1 MTRLNSVGLAAAML
15 LGTVMWAQPVG
26 AVRGQG
32 RLVMNGRTVQ
42 DSRGATFLKVGDEV
56 AVRTGKAVLDLVGGT
71 KLYLEPGARVRLEPR
86 GEGAVGVQMVAGQG
100 AFRLGGGAT
109 MMGASG
115 ARQGLV
121 AVERTLARVYPM
133 VTMAPVAEAGGAR
146 GASAIPPMR
155 SVDVSQAIQPPAP
168 AAPGTVEA
176 PAPVSA
182 PALPTNVA
190 PGTTYVDTS
199 LFQQANGQTPSAVIV
214 PGGNANIQILTSGS
228 AQGGLATLVSRDDES
243 LWWLAGGPGE
253 RKAKQ

>member
-1 MTRLNSVGLAAAML
+1 
-15 LGTVMWAQPVG
+15 
-26 AVRGQG
+26 
-32 RLVMNGRTVQ
+32 MNGRTVQ

-146 GASAIPPMR
+146 G
-155 SVDVSQAIQPPAP
+155 
-168 AAPGTVEA
+168 
-176 PAPVSA
+176 
-182 PALPTNVA
+182 
-190 PGTTYVDTS
+190 
-199 LFQQANGQTPSAVIV
+199 
-214 PGGNANIQILTSGS
+214 PGGAGDGGS
-228 AQGGLATLVSRDDES
+228 AGAGQRAGIADERG
-243 LWWLAGGPGE
+243 AGNDLRGYEPFPAGKRADAERCDCPGRE
-253 RKAKQ
+253 REHSDFDIR